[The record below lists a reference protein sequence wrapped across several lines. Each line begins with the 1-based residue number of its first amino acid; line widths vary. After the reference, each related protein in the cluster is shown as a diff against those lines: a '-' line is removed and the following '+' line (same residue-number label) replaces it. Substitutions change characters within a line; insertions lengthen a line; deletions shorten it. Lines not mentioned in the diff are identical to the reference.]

1 MHMIIMRMLFPILYF
16 TITACACSV
25 LFKKSLIK
33 SLAPSFFLQI
43 LIIMGTAMAF
53 NSFSSGIALCA
64 LISVS
69 VLVAAVIKNKSVKG
83 LIATNEFAVFI
94 LAYILIFITNYGK
107 HFIEWD
113 EFSHWGLFVKET
125 FRLDALFC
133 KSPYGFVHKD
143 YVPAITVFET
153 LYCKLSSRFN
163 EADSYRGIQ
172 LLQMAM
178 VLPIAFSGFTHSDK
192 FKNKILSIGSKL
204 LIIIGLPLLFSSPL
218 YYHTIYQDLIF
229 GILIFYSMWIVFT
242 EENGKYKSFILAL
255 ALSMLVLS
263 KMAAMAFLP
272 MIVIFYLVYSL
283 LFEKDSLANKVISS
297 IIVLVVPVFLWI
309 GCNKYIDL
317 YVANS
322 GGGQSYDGI
331 SIDTVIGIITHNGAV
346 SYQNIVETRYFSAIV
361 NEGIIGNA
369 SYLVVIL
376 ILVIVLGAFAYALD
390 GIERRKVLL
399 IDLWIMLAG
408 ITYALL
414 MWILYLTSFSEYEAM
429 NLASFNRYM
438 ETYLLAA
445 LFIAVG
451 AFVYFSKEKMQ
462 TWIVVLAVIVLQ
474 NVIFFVDFTQLL
486 PGTITGEKTAYEGET
501 NLLLRETNEDDSIC
515 IVMGGDDL
523 TGPVAMR
530 YRCFPRRFS
539 SIRPGKP
546 NSDKDVWSE
555 DLSVSELV
563 ERLESYDYVYFWNID
578 EKFINKYSDAFVNPE
593 NAKIGNLCQISKEGS
608 KLKLQWVEET

>member
-1 MHMIIMRMLFPILYF
+1 MIIIRMLFPILYF
-16 TITACACSV
+16 TITACAYSV

-53 NSFSSGIALCA
+53 SSFSSGIALCT

-69 VLVAAVIKNKSVKG
+69 VLVAAAIKNKSVKG
-83 LIATNEFAVFI
+83 LIATNGLVAFLLVY
-94 LAYILIFITNYGK
+94 LLIFITNYGK
-107 HFIEWD
+107 HYVEWD

-125 FRLDALFC
+125 FRLDTLFC
-133 KSPYGFVHKD
+133 KSPYGFAHKD

-153 LYCKLSSRFN
+153 LYCKLNLRFS

-178 VLPIAFSGFTHSDK
+178 VLPIAFAGFNESDK
-192 FKNKILSIGSKL
+192 LKNKAMDIGSKL
-204 LIIIGLPLLFSSPL
+204 LIVIGLPVFFNSPM

-229 GILIFYSMWIVFT
+229 GILIFYSMWVVFT
-242 EENGKYKSFILAL
+242 EENGKYKSFILSL

-272 MIVIFYLVYSL
+272 MVVIFYLVYSL
-283 LFEKDSLANKVISS
+283 LFEKDSVANKVISS
-297 IIVLVVPVFLWI
+297 IIALVVPVFLWI

-331 SIDTVIGIITHNGAV
+331 SINTVFGIIAHNGAV
-346 SYQNIVETRYFSAIV
+346 SYQDIAEKRYFSAIV

-376 ILVIVLGAFAYALD
+376 IVVIVLGAYAYVLD
-390 GIERRKVLL
+390 GIERRKVIL
-399 IDLWIMLAG
+399 IDLWILLAG
-408 ITYALL
+408 IAYALL
-414 MWILYLTSFSEYEAM
+414 MWVLYLTSFSEYEAL
-429 NLASFNRYM
+429 NLASFERYM

-445 LFIAVG
+445 LFIAFG
-451 AFVYFSKEKMQ
+451 TFVYFSKEKMQ
-462 TWIVVLAVIVLQ
+462 TWGVVLAVIVLQ
-474 NVIFFVDFTQLL
+474 NVIFFVDYTQLL
-486 PGTITGEKTAYEGET
+486 PGTITGEKMAYEGEA

-523 TGPVAMR
+523 TGPVAMG
-530 YRCFPRRFS
+530 YRCFPRKLGS
-539 SIRPGKP
+539 LRPGKP

-563 ERLESYDYVYFWNID
+563 ERLEQYDYVYFWNID
-578 EKFINKYSDAFVNPE
+578 EHFINGYKDAFVNPE
-593 NAKIGNLCQISKEGS
+593 NAEIGKLCKISKEGS
-608 KLKLQWVEET
+608 KIKLQWVEEP

>member
-1 MHMIIMRMLFPILYF
+1 MIIIRILFPIFYF
-16 TITACACSV
+16 TITTSAYSV
-25 LFKKSLIK
+25 LFKKGLIK

-43 LIIMGTAMAF
+43 LVIMGTAMAF

-64 LISVS
+64 MISVS
-69 VLVAAVIKNKSVKG
+69 VLVVTVIKNKSVKG
-83 LIATNEFAVFI
+83 LIATNELVAFLLVY
-94 LAYILIFITNYGK
+94 LLIFITNYGK
-107 HFIEWD
+107 HYTDWD

-125 FRLDALFC
+125 FRLDALFY

-153 LYCKLSSRFN
+153 LYCKLSLRFN

-172 LLQMAM
+172 LLQMSMA
-178 VLPIAFSGFTHSDK
+178 LPIAFSGITRSDESIDK
-192 FKNKILSIGSKL
+192 FLAIGSKL
-204 LIIIGLPLLFSSPL
+204 LIIIGLPLFLSSPM

-242 EENGKYKSFILAL
+242 EENGKYKTFILAL

-272 MIVIFYLVYSL
+272 MIVIFYLVYGL
-283 LFEKDSLANKVISS
+283 LFEKDNVANKVISS
-297 IIVLVVPVFLWI
+297 IIALVVPVFSWI

-346 SYQNIVETRYFSAIV
+346 SYQNIVEKRYFSAIV

-408 ITYALL
+408 IAYALL

-451 AFVYFSKEKMQ
+451 AFAYFSKEKMQ

-474 NVIFFVDFTQLL
+474 NVIFFVDFKQLL
-486 PGTITGEKTAYEGET
+486 PGTITGEKVAYEGET
-501 NLLLRETNEDDSIC
+501 NLLLRETKEDDSIC

-523 TGPVAMR
+523 TGPVAME
-530 YRCFPRRFS
+530 YRCFPRQFG

-555 DLSVSELV
+555 DLSASELV
-563 ERLESYDYVYFWNID
+563 ERLEQYDYVYFWNID
-578 EKFINKYSDAFVNPE
+578 EYFTNEYKDAFVNPE
-593 NAKIGNLCQISKEGS
+593 NAEIGKLCKVSKEGF
-608 KLKLQWVEET
+608 KIKLQWVEEP